1 MVQGC
6 VFRYAVL
13 LLVKTTFATQSTCKT
28 PEPGHKASCLLQKTK
43 AASSLTAKQELHDGI
58 VGDLR
63 KLRKHAF
70 EEVKKDVS
78 LEKANSETV
87 EVTYPPSGTP
97 LVSCGQ
103 ATNSNDN
110 AQEQEN
116 LHKALEIFCKAGL
129 GSYAEFFVDPAYQT
143 NYERWSDDQGWIND
157 AFVTFMGTKD
167 AKANIAAEEDLLV
180 RSVQH
185 FSEKPVVVANFNSRV
200 PASFNASK
208 FPNMIL
214 MHARSTSEVYGSFNY
229 NKITAMMFTKVRH
242 GMVLDGDQFVSHG
255 VDTMFS
261 KIAAE
266 TTEAYPYPIMPVHWM
281 SRDPESSDMK
291 GGYSAYAWNFHTDD
305 APKRTMRWGQAH
317 PTWTH
322 YALPWLAK
330 WTSFILA
337 PSKTNPPHWLSS
349 IGHVE
354 DEDLL
359 NVAMWSDRL
368 KKQWCR
374 YDVTSPTDF
383 RSYLQQLEGGP
394 SGVDSKYYPKGIA
407 IVYFTAHDAKT
418 PSVSYDYLKQLWD
431 DSDGHHHRKAIFY
444 NGKWFSSASKLKESD
459 PNIPCIL

>member
-1 MVQGC
+1 MVQNG
-6 VFRYAVL
+6 VFRYAVF
-13 LLVKTTFATQSTCKT
+13 LLVNTTLAKEPTCAT
-28 PEPGHKASCLLQKTK
+28 PESVWKATSLLQKGK
-43 AASSLTAKQELHDGI
+43 AESSLTAKHGLHDGI

-63 KLRKHAF
+63 NLRKHAF
-70 EEVKKDVS
+70 EAVKKDVS
-78 LEKANSETV
+78 LEKASEETV
-87 EVTYPPSGTP
+87 EVTYPPSGAP

-103 ATNSNDN
+103 ATSSNDN
-110 AQEQEN
+110 AKEMEN
-116 LHKALEIFCKAGL
+116 LNKALQIFCKAGL
-129 GSYAEFFVDPAYQT
+129 GSYAEFFVDPAYQK
-143 NYERWSDDQGWIND
+143 NYERWSDDHGWIDD
-157 AFVTFMGTKD
+157 AFVTFMGTTD

-185 FSEKPVVVANFNSRV
+185 FSNKPVIVANFNSHI

-214 MHARSTSEVYGSFNY
+214 MHGRSTKEVYNSFNY

-242 GMVLDGDQFVSHG
+242 GMVLDGDQFISHG

-261 KIAAE
+261 QIASE

-281 SRDPESSDMK
+281 SRDPESSDMATLPSS
-291 GGYSAYAWNFHTDD
+291 YSWKFYSDD

-330 WTSFILA
+330 WTSFVLA
-337 PSKTNPPHWLSS
+337 PSKTNPPLWLSS

-359 NVAMWSDRL
+359 NVAMWADKL

-374 YDVTSPTDF
+374 YDITSPRDF
-383 RSYLQQLEGGP
+383 SRYLEQSEGEP
-394 SGVDSKYYPKGIA
+394 YGVDSKYYPKGIA
-407 IVYFTAHDAKT
+407 LVYFTAHDAKT

-444 NGKWFSSASKLKESD
+444 NGKWFSSASQLKASD
-459 PNIPCIL
+459 PHIPCIL